1 MTQTLD
7 DLQAKYPG
15 AVTFKFGD
23 SEHLSAELIALV
35 RSGRKTG
42 TCGALRDF
50 TEGGE
55 TLPVA
60 GRRDIVL
67 NWDGTPALVIET
79 SSVTIRRFCDVEAEF
94 ALSEGENDDLAGWQR
109 DHGAYFERNGGFSP
123 EMELV
128 CERFRVVEDLAGEA
142 Q

>member
-1 MTQTLD
+1 MTKTLD
-7 DLQAKYPG
+7 ELKAKYPG
-15 AVTFKFGD
+15 AATFKFGD

-55 TLPVA
+55 AMPVA
-60 GRRDIVL
+60 GRKDIAL

-79 SSVTIRRFCDVEAEF
+79 ISVVIRRFCDVDAEF
-94 ALSEGENDDLAGWQR
+94 ALSEGENEDLAGWQR
-109 DHGAYFERNGGFSP
+109 DHSAYYERNGGFWP
-123 EMELV
+123 EMDVV
-128 CERFRVVEDLAGEA
+128 CERFRLVEDLAGEA